1 MIFRTVRRV
10 GSGFDF
16 ILGGFLRGCL
26 GAIGDEE
33 AWGEPMLI
41 VESSLLLAS
50 CEVLQ
55 KYDEFKM
62 DDVSESVSRVANKPV
77 E

>member
-1 MIFRTVRRV
+1 MNWISWVSQLTLV
-10 GSGFDF
+10 
-16 ILGGFLRGCL
+16 
-26 GAIGDEE
+26 
-33 AWGEPMLI
+33 
-41 VESSLLLAS
+41 LAS

-55 KYDEFKM
+55 KYEEFKM